1 MSQPQLTNFF
11 THAKRGTKSTK
22 AGKVLDAPV
31 EALNLTPKRSSRGKK
46 VVESTTPIVQDEI
59 KKPKIV
65 RAEIL
70 GQEVLKEI
78 SENKIVETKK
88 VEQKIDEPIVKE
100 VIIEKIE
107 EVAKEKPKR
116 GRKKVVEEQGKDDS
130 NETCP
135 SPAKRTRRTRSKA
148 VDNAIEKAKKLTPAE
163 VKQKLGGV
171 KKLTELK
178 EQLKKIEK
186 SSETVKQAK
195 AKAAAAAKKVAQ
207 EKAKAQAKEDY
218 EKSPAYIS
226 FHNLAVKGDGTL
238 PLPYT
243 YKFLAE
249 VFRCTDTIASMLNN
263 RKEIIT
269 VEKMKTAVQQM
280 MRKNFSNSY
289 LKQIKT
295 VFPSAYRYAWE
306 NIIGRYGKKLSD
318 FELHMSVN
326 LDYKDEMIKKL
337 GGKDE
342 PDQEKL
348 PNAEKLGPQGMVERK
363 SIFHNSL
370 VSIVKDHHKKFCSEL
385 EPPITV
391 EDDNLVKFH
400 KDFDVDKCPPIAES
414 QFPEEPYVEKVT
426 TAAEILEKSRALFE
440 INPKLSDTLAKA
452 ADVKQSEE
460 KSSDPTEAKVESPK
474 PAPKPIRKE
483 LQGLPP
489 KLIEKI
495 LAKEAEKAA
504 REMFTDK
511 DREEKIKR
519 LRRLPVIARI
529 VKNTFISERKAALP
543 FAIVIKKTVASYPG
557 HLASDILTKDFRY
570 LMEVTKPWAANPM
583 VQGQEYVKLNQNI
596 DINTV
601 VQQLEKLLADE
612 EK

>member
-11 THAKRGTKSTK
+11 THAKRGTRN

-31 EALNLTPKRSSRGKK
+31 ESINLTPKRTSRGKK
-46 VVESTTPIVQDEI
+46 VAEELKTPIVEEI

-65 RAEIL
+65 KADIL
-70 GQEVLKEI
+70 GQQDVLKEI
-78 SENKIVETKK
+78 SENKVVETKK
-88 VEQKIDEPIVKE
+88 VEQIDEPIVKE
-100 VIIEKIE
+100 VIIEKTD
-107 EVAKEKPKR
+107 EVVKEKPKR
-116 GRKKVVEEQGKDDS
+116 GRKKVEQEEPVKELNKDD
-130 NETCP
+130 CP

-148 VDNAIEKAKKLTPAE
+148 LDNVIEKAKKLTPAE
-163 VKQKLGGV
+163 VKKQLGG
-171 KKLTELK
+171 KKLHELK
-178 EQLKKIEK
+178 DQLKKIEK

-195 AKAAAAAKKVAQ
+195 AKSDAAAKKVAV
-207 EKAKAQAKEDY
+207 EKAKVQAKEDY
-218 EKSPAYIS
+218 VKSPAYIS
-226 FHNLAVKGDGTL
+226 YHNLAVKSDGTL

-249 VFRCTDTIASMLNN
+249 VFRCTDTISAMLHN
-263 RKEIIT
+263 RKEIIS
-269 VEKMKTAVQQM
+269 VEKMKVAVQQM
-280 MRKNFSNSY
+280 MRKDFSVSY

-326 LDYKDEMIKKL
+326 LDYKNEMINDM

-342 PDQEKL
+342 PDKEVT
-348 PNAEKLGPQGMVERK
+348 ATADRLGPQGMVERK
-363 SIFHNSL
+363 TIFHNSL
-370 VSIVKDHHKKFCSEL
+370 VNIVKEQHKKFCSEL
-385 EPPITV
+385 ETPLKV
-391 EDDNLVKFH
+391 EDISLLKFH
-400 KDFDVDKCPPIAES
+400 KDFDVDKCQAIPEEM
-414 QFPEEPYVEKVT
+414 FPEQPYVEKVT
-426 TAAEILEKSRALFE
+426 TAAQILEKSRVLFE
-440 INPKLSDTLAKA
+440 INPRLSETLAKA
-452 ADVKQSEE
+452 AEAKKSGE
-460 KSSDPTEAKVESPK
+460 KSESSEVKVETPK

-511 DREEKIKR
+511 DREDKIKR

-529 VKNTFISERKAALP
+529 LKNTFISERKAALP
-543 FAIVIKKTVASYPG
+543 FDIVIKKAVSSYPG
-557 HLASDILTKDFRY
+557 HLSSEIMTKDMRY
-570 LMEVTKPWAANPM
+570 LIEVTKPWAVNPT
-583 VQGQEYVKLNQNI
+583 VQGKEFIKINQT

-601 VQQLEKLLADE
+601 VQQLEKMLAEE